1 MTIAR
6 SEGQFT
12 ATGQS
17 APVQLIG
24 PFNIT
29 LAGSFTG
36 TVVLERSFDAGAAWH
51 AVSRDTTGAAASF
64 TGPVSLV
71 GEEWERGVL
80 YRLRCSQHS
89 AGTAVYR
96 ISQ

>member
-12 ATGQS
+12 GVGPS
-17 APVQLIG
+17 APARLIG

-36 TVVLERSFDAGAAWH
+36 RVVLERSFDAGRAWH
-51 AVSRDTTGAAASF
+51 AVSRDTTGAPASF

-71 GEEWERGVL
+71 GEEWEAGVL
-80 YRLRCSQHS
+80 YRLHCTQHA
-89 AGTAVYR
+89 AGTILYR